1 MAQKACRPIYYLDII
16 ILLKGQTIAYKKD
29 KTHINLLIETPNSFV
44 KQTVTKI

>member
-1 MAQKACRPIYYLDII
+1 MDQKVCRPIYLDII